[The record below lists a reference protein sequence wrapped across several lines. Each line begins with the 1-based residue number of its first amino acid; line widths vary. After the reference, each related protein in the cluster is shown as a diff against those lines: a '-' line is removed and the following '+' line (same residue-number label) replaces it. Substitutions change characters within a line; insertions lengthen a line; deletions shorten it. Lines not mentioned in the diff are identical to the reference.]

1 MNQTLKLNIMLLFID
16 LDNVYN
22 LEAIW
27 QHFVTQSGPCQMKQ
41 QVHLFIVNMVRL
53 CGHAHISEPE

>member
-1 MNQTLKLNIMLLFID
+1 MNQTLKLNIMLLILI

-27 QHFVTQSGPCQMKQ
+27 QHFVTKSDPLPNELTCA
-41 QVHLFIVNMVRL
+41 LFIVDAGSLM
-53 CGHAHISEPE
+53 